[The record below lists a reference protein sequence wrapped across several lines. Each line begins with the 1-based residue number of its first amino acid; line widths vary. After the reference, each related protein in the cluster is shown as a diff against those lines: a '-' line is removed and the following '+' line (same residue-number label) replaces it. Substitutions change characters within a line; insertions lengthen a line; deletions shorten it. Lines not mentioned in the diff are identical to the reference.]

1 MFKRV
6 LSDMYLQFK
15 SILGSISAI
24 THMHSMVGVII
35 LVASIRRC
43 FTNGSGLVRGGDR
56 VGGTYTNIFTYK
68 NKKDN
73 RTNLFMYKSVLMNTR
88 WAGNTWQI

>member
-15 SILGSISAI
+15 SILGRISAI
-24 THMHSMVGVII
+24 THMHSIVGVII

-43 FTNGSGLVRGGDR
+43 FTNDSGLIGGGDR
-56 VGGTYTNIFTYK
+56 VGGTNTNIFT
-68 NKKDN
+68 
-73 RTNLFMYKSVLMNTR
+73 
-88 WAGNTWQI
+88 